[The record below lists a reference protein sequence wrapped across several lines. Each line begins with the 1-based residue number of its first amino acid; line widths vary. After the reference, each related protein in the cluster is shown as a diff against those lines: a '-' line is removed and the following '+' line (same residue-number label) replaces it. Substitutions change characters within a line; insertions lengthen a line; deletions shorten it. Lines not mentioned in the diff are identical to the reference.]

1 MAKRI
6 LVTGA
11 TGNLGSR
18 VAERAASVG
27 WSVVGTYLRAASEVA
42 DEQLDVRDAAAVRE
56 LVRRVRPDK
65 ENRETQGKL
74 PMPVLVLNGEN
85 GLPQAP
91 LLDGARHAASDV
103 LSDTVPRT
111 GHAYA
116 AENPG
121 WTVERLHRF
130 FSDSD
135 A

>member
-1 MAKRI
+1 M
-6 LVTGA
+6 
-11 TGNLGSR
+11 LGGFR
-18 VAERAASVG
+18 HYE
-27 WSVVGTYLRAASEVA
+27 TLLA
-42 DEQLDVRDAAAVRE
+42 DG
-56 LVRRVRPDK
+56 K

-91 LLDGARHAASDV
+91 LLDVARHEASDV
-103 LSDTVPRT
+103 VSDTVPRT

-116 AENPG
+116 AENPD
-121 WTVERLHRF
+121 WTVERPHRF